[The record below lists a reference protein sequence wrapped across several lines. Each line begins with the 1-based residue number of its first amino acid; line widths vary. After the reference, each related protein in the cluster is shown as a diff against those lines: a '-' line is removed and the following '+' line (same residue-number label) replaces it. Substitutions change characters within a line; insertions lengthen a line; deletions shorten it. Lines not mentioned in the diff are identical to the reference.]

1 MFPNFVEII
10 FLLEVFCF
18 FFPHFLNDTL
28 VGVLLVRVALVLKVF
43 SRVEIPTTI
52 PQCKVS
58 SCNNGVFP
66 NGPHL

>member
-1 MFPNFVEII
+1 
-10 FLLEVFCF
+10 
-18 FFPHFLNDTL
+18 LNDTL